1 MRTWRRQEGAKRD
14 ALYRAPKRHAPRV
27 RRGLPLP
34 GESSS
39 ARRLPPHVAKPVTC
53 APRTTPPRKSLM
65 KSRTLFAATA
75 AWLLVA
81 SVIAGCES
89 GRERPPAVTVRV
101 LHAAPQRAT
110 VNFLREQRNEA
121 QLEYRQASAPLFFA
135 ADEYDFNVS
144 ALDATGDTPSLIC
157 SFSRQLVP
165 DNRYFSALTEAAGEM
180 TPIVVEVAPFSGSSA
195 EVIAI
200 HAAPSLGPM
209 SVYIEADGIVPS
221 SVAAAGSIGFGESIQ
236 SVEREE
242 GTYRLSL
249 TEADNPANVLLTSG
263 IFTLE
268 DGQSYIF
275 AILDPTEDSTTSMS
289 VAFIGPE
296 PTLLF
301 DESVQSSLTVVN
313 AAADGLP
320 RAVSISDDYS
330 APLLAAVPPF
340 DRSADTPVAFG
351 GRTTSATPAGDTG
364 AVEDDI
370 TPPLRPS
377 RHAGRVRRPDDQ
389 RHAGR
394 RYRGSRG
401 RYHRVAHAQPPSR
414 CDDRR
419 RPGRAYGHFR
429 GRRAPTNHRTF
440 AYRVHERRYAARG
453 SRVLPGPA

>member
-1 MRTWRRQEGAKRD
+1 
-14 ALYRAPKRHAPRV
+14 
-27 RRGLPLP
+27 
-34 GESSS
+34 
-39 ARRLPPHVAKPVTC
+39 
-53 APRTTPPRKSLM
+53 M

-121 QLEYRQASAPLFFA
+121 QLEYRQASAPLFFD
-135 ADEYDFNVS
+135 ADEYDFNVW
-144 ALDATGDTPSLIC
+144 ALDATGDSSSLIG
-157 SFSRQLVP
+157 SFSRELVP
-165 DNRYFSALTEAAGEM
+165 DNRYFIALTEAAGEM
-180 TPIVVEVAPFSGSSA
+180 TPIVVEVEPFSGSSA

-320 RAVSISDDYS
+320 RDVYIDDDFS

-351 GRTTSATPAGDTG
+351 DRTISVTPAGDTG
-364 AVEDDI
+364 VVEDDI
-370 TPPLRPS
+370 TASLTRS
-377 RHAGRVRRPDDQ
+377 RH
-389 RHAGR
+389 H
-394 RYRGSRG
+394 
-401 RYHRVAHAQPPSR
+401 VAMIGGDPGELTVTFAV
-414 CDDRR
+414 DERR
-419 RPGRAYGHFR
+419 RITGHSRIAFMNGATQLGDLEFFLVPPGTDLSQLVSTIVLD
-429 GRRAPTNHRTF
+429 APAMTARVTFPPGEYELIAREEDGPVVGGPVPVTLSGGGIYAVLATNGAT
-440 AYRVHERRYAARG
+440 
-453 SRVLPGPA
+453 PGTVDFVYFDDFVD